1 MIDVPTPAA
10 APVFVRPKRTAPPKP
25 GLHWLAWAAVPL
37 LLLLLLL
44 QFALADRDRL
54 AADRDWRPRIEALCS
69 LLGCSVPPWREPTAL
84 RITSRDLRPHPRVPG
99 ALVVS
104 ATFRNDAPFAH
115 PWPQLQLSLQNL
127 DGESLGLRRFA
138 AREYLGTTPPAGGIG
153 AGQSASIRLEI
164 LDPGKRAVAFGFEF
178 H

>member
-1 MIDVPTPAA
+1 MTDITGERHP
-10 APVFVRPKRTAPPKP
+10 PVFTRPPTSAARRR
-25 GLHWLAWAAVPL
+25 LDWSWLAIPL
-37 LLLLLLL
+37 LLVALLL
-44 QFALADRDRL
+44 QVAIADRANL
-54 AADRDWRPRIEALCS
+54 AADRDWRPRIATLCA
-69 LLGCSVPPWREPTAL
+69 LLGCSIPPWREPAAL
-84 RITSRDLRPHPRVPG
+84 HVTSRDLRPHPTLPG
-99 ALVVS
+99 VLVVS
-104 ATFRNDAPFAH
+104 ATFRNDAPFAQ

-138 AREYLGTTPPAGGIG
+138 PREYLGRNPPAGGIG

>member
-1 MIDVPTPAA
+1 MIEAATPVR
-10 APVFVRPKRTAPPKP
+10 APVFARGKPAAPKP
-25 GLHWLAWAAVPL
+25 RGRWAWLAVPAL
-37 LLLLLLL
+37 LLALLL
-44 QFALADRDRL
+44 QIAVADRARL
-54 AADRDWRPRIEALCS
+54 AADRDWRPRIAALCS
-69 LLGCSVPPWREPTAL
+69 LLRCTLPPWREPAAL
-84 RITSRDLRPHPRVPG
+84 HLTSRDLRPHPSVPG
-99 ALVVS
+99 VLVVS
-104 ATFRNDAPFAH
+104 ATFRNDAPFEQ

-138 AREYLGTTPPAGGIG
+138 PREYLGAVPATARIG

>member
-1 MIDVPTPAA
+1 MSDAHSSTS
-10 APVFVRPKRTAPPKP
+10 PVFARPRPVAPKSPAR
-25 GLHWLAWAAVPL
+25 WAWIAVPVL
-37 LLLLLLL
+37 AIVLLL
-44 QFALADRDRL
+44 QALVADRARL
-54 AADRDWRPRIEALCS
+54 AADRDWRPRIAALCDVF
-69 LLGCSVPPWREPTAL
+69 GCTLPPWREPSAL
-84 RITSRDLRPHPRVPG
+84 HLTSRDLSPHPTLAGV
-99 ALVVS
+99 LVVS
-104 ATFRNDAPFAH
+104 ATFRNDAPFSQ

-138 AREYLGTTPPAGGIG
+138 PREYLGAAPATTRIG

>member
-1 MIDVPTPAA
+1 MSESPVAA
-10 APVFVRPKRTAPPKP
+10 NSPVFARPRVLAVKP
-25 GLHWLAWAAVPL
+25 RGRWAWGIVPVLALA
-37 LLLLLLL
+37 LLL
-44 QFALADRDRL
+44 QFAVADRARL
-54 AADRDWRPRIEALCS
+54 AADRDWRPRIAALCE
-69 LLGCSVPPWREPTAL
+69 LLRCTLPPWREPAAL
-84 RITSRDLRPHPRVPG
+84 HLTSRDLRPHPTLPG
-99 ALVVS
+99 VLVVS
-104 ATFRNDAPFAH
+104 ASFRNDAPFAQ

-138 AREYLGTTPPAGGIG
+138 PREYLGAAPATTRIG

>member
-1 MIDVPTPAA
+1 MSETATPAPAPVFARSTPAA
-10 APVFVRPKRTAPPKP
+10 PKP
-25 GLHWLAWAAVPL
+25 RGRWAWLAVPVL
-37 LLLLLLL
+37 LLALLL
-44 QFALADRDRL
+44 QIAVAERARL
-54 AADRDWRPRIEALCS
+54 AADRDWRPRIAALCS
-69 LLGCSVPPWREPTAL
+69 LLQCTLPPWRQPSAL
-84 RITSRDLRPHPRVPG
+84 RLTSRDLRPHPNVPG
-99 ALVVS
+99 VLVVS
-104 ATFRNDAPFAH
+104 ATFRNDAPFEQ

-138 AREYLGTTPPAGGIG
+138 PREYLGAAPATARIG

>member
-1 MIDVPTPAA
+1 MTEAKTSPPAHG
-10 APVFVRPKRTAPPKP
+10 PVFTRPKRQAPKRPD
-25 GLHWLAWAAVPL
+25 LWAWVAVPL
-37 LLLLLLL
+37 LTLALLL
-44 QFALADRDRL
+44 QIALADRTRL
-54 AADRDWRPRIEALCS
+54 AADPVWRPRIAALCLVLRCS
-69 LLGCSVPPWREPTAL
+69 LPPWREPAAL
-84 RITSRDLRPHPRVPG
+84 KLTSRDLRPHPTLPG
-99 ALVVS
+99 VLVVS
-104 ATFRNDAPFAH
+104 ATFRNDAPFEQ

-138 AREYLGTTPPAGGIG
+138 PREYLGATPATTRIG

>member
-1 MIDVPTPAA
+1 MTEAKAA
-10 APVFVRPKRTAPPKP
+10 GNGPVFTRPKLQAPKRQDR
-25 GLHWLAWAAVPL
+25 WAWIAVPVL
-37 LLLLLLL
+37 ALVLLL
-44 QFALADRDRL
+44 QSAVANRARL
-54 AADRDWRPRIEALCS
+54 AADRDWRPRIAALCGV
-69 LLGCSVPPWREPTAL
+69 LQCALPPWREPAAL
-84 RITSRDLRPHPRVPG
+84 KLTSRDLRPHPSLPG
-99 ALVVS
+99 VLVVS
-104 ATFRNDAPFAH
+104 ATFRNDAPFAQ

-138 AREYLGTTPPAGGIG
+138 PREYLGAAPATAFIG

>member
-1 MIDVPTPAA
+1 MTDITGERHP
-10 APVFVRPKRTAPPKP
+10 PVFTRPPTAAVRRR
-25 GLHWLAWAAVPL
+25 LDWSWLAIPL
-37 LLLLLLL
+37 LVLALLL
-44 QFALADRDRL
+44 QVAIADRANL
-54 AADRDWRPRIEALCS
+54 AADRDWRPRIATLCA
-69 LLGCSVPPWREPTAL
+69 LLGCSIPPWREPAAL
-84 RITSRDLRPHPRVPG
+84 HVTSRDLRPHPTLPG
-99 ALVVS
+99 VLVVS
-104 ATFRNDAPFAH
+104 ATFRNDAPFAQ

-138 AREYLGTTPPAGGIG
+138 PREYLGRNPPAGGIG

>member
-1 MIDVPTPAA
+1 MTDITGERHP
-10 APVFVRPKRTAPPKP
+10 PVFTRPPTSAARRR
-25 GLHWLAWAAVPL
+25 LDWSWLAIPL
-37 LLLLLLL
+37 LLVALLL
-44 QFALADRDRL
+44 QVAIADRANL
-54 AADRDWRPRIEALCS
+54 AADRDWRPRIATLCA
-69 LLGCSVPPWREPTAL
+69 LLGCSIPPWREPAAL
-84 RITSRDLRPHPRVPG
+84 HVTSRDLRPHPTLPG
-99 ALVVS
+99 VLVVS
-104 ATFRNDAPFAH
+104 ATFRNDAPFAQ

-138 AREYLGTTPPAGGIG
+138 PRENLGRNPPAGGIG

>member
-1 MIDVPTPAA
+1 VFTRPPTAA
-10 APVFVRPKRTAPPKP
+10 VRRR
-25 GLHWLAWAAVPL
+25 LDWSWLAIPL
-37 LLLLLLL
+37 LVLALLL
-44 QFALADRDRL
+44 QVAIADRANL
-54 AADRDWRPRIEALCS
+54 AADRNWRPRIATLCA
-69 LLGCSVPPWREPTAL
+69 LLGCSIPPWREPAAL
-84 RITSRDLRPHPRVPG
+84 HVTSRDLRPHPTLPG
-99 ALVVS
+99 VLVVS
-104 ATFRNDAPFAH
+104 ATFRNDAPFAQ

-138 AREYLGTTPPAGGIG
+138 PREYLGRNPPAGGIG

>member
-1 MIDVPTPAA
+1 
-10 APVFVRPKRTAPPKP
+10 
-25 GLHWLAWAAVPL
+25 
-37 LLLLLLL
+37 L
-44 QFALADRDRL
+44 QVAIADRANL
-54 AADRDWRPRIEALCS
+54 AADRDWRPRIATLCA
-69 LLGCSVPPWREPTAL
+69 LLGCSIPPWREPAAL
-84 RITSRDLRPHPRVPG
+84 HVTSRDLRPHPTLPG
-99 ALVVS
+99 VLVVS
-104 ATFRNDAPFAH
+104 ATFRNDAPFAQ

-138 AREYLGTTPPAGGIG
+138 PREYLGRNPPAGGIG